1 VGTTLPLL
9 INLSAALAAAFVC
22 GLIATALRL
31 SPIVGY
37 LVAGIAVGP
46 FTPGFVADH
55 DMIAALA
62 DIGIVLL
69 MFALGIAFSLRDLAR
84 VGRVA
89 IGGTLL
95 QVTLTIAGGWVA
107 GRLFGLVGAEALYL
121 GAILVASSSMV
132 ILKSLLDRGE
142 IASSHGRLLLSMS
155 IVQDLVVVVLVAVLP
170 QVIAVETAAGDPL
183 AIARVAGTKLAVAAV
198 FIGAGTYAGLRYVPR
213 IMDFVTRRQ
222 SPELFSAL
230 TALLALGIA
239 AFSAAIGL
247 SAALGAFMAGLM
259 LSESEY
265 DKRLTSEI
273 VPFRDLTTMLFFV
286 FVGMMVDVEYLL
298 SHAGAV
304 LGFAL
309 VVIVLKSLATLAGLL
324 PFSLEARTLAFTSV
338 GMVPIGELNY
348 LLANAGL
355 PVGAISDATYNLV
368 LGASVISILVTP
380 AAFHAGPFAAR
391 VLQRVPVLRRRFAD
405 VTVYADAAT
414 VSSDAVV
421 IGYGRVGDTVARGLH
436 ALGMTVTAVDH
447 RLNLVRDAT
456 SRGLRGVYGDATA
469 RIVLEAA
476 HVSTARLVV
485 VAVPD
490 MTTARAA
497 LKIVREL
504 NPRATVIAR
513 ARGETDLGT
522 LLQAGADSTL
532 VPEIAGAEALLQTS
546 LDRLAMPS

>member
-9 INLSAALAAAFVC
+9 VNLSAALAAAFVC
-22 GLIATALRL
+22 GLIATSLRL

-55 DMIAALA
+55 DTIAALA

-95 QVTLTIAGGWVA
+95 QVLLTIGGGWLV
-107 GRLFGLVGAEALYL
+107 GRLLGLPTTESLYL

-170 QVIAVETAAGDPL
+170 QVVASEAAGDPL
-183 AIARVAGTKLAVAAV
+183 ELARLVGIKLLVAAV

-213 IMDFVTRRQ
+213 IMDYVTRRQ
-222 SPELFSAL
+222 SPELFTAL

-265 DKRLTSEI
+265 DKRLTTEI

-286 FVGMMVDVEYLL
+286 FVGMMVDVEFLL
-298 SHAGAV
+298 AHGGAV
-304 LGFAL
+304 LAL
-309 VVIVLKSLATLAGLL
+309 ALLVLVLKWLATLTGLL
-324 PFSLEARTLAFTSV
+324 PFALEARTLAFTSV

-355 PVGAISDATYNLV
+355 PVGAITNATYNLV
-368 LGASVISILVTP
+368 LGASVISILLTP
-380 AAFHAGPFAAR
+380 AAFHAAPTVAR
-391 VLQRVPVLRRRFAD
+391 ALQRVPGLRRRFAD
-405 VTVYADAAT
+405 VTVYTDAT
-414 VSSDAVV
+414 TLSSDAVV
-421 IGYGRVGDTVARGLH
+421 IGYGRVGDTVARGLQ

-447 RLNLVRDAT
+447 RLNLVREAT
-456 SRGLRGVYGDATA
+456 AHGLRGVYGDAAA
-469 RIVLEAA
+469 RIVLDAA

-485 VAVPD
+485 IAVPD

-497 LKIVREL
+497 LKLVREL
-504 NPRATVIAR
+504 NAGATVIAR
-513 ARGETDLGT
+513 ARSEADLEP
-522 LLQAGADSTL
+522 LLQAGADGTL
-532 VPEIAGAEALLQTS
+532 VPEVAGAEALLQAS

>member
-1 VGTTLPLL
+1 MGTTLPLL
-9 INLSAALAAAFVC
+9 INLSAALAAAFAC
-22 GLIATALRL
+22 GLIATSLRL

-55 DMIAALA
+55 DTIAALA

-95 QVTLTIAGGWVA
+95 QVVLTIGGGWLV
-107 GRLFGLVGAEALYL
+107 GRLFGLPAGEALYL

-170 QVIAVETAAGDPL
+170 IVVATGAESEPFEL
-183 AIARVAGTKLAVAAV
+183 AQTVGIKLLVAAV
-198 FIGAGTYAGLRYVPR
+198 FIGVGTFAGLRYVPR
-213 IMDFVTRRQ
+213 IMDYVTRRQ
-222 SPELFSAL
+222 SPELFTAL

-286 FVGMMVDVEYLL
+286 FVGMMVDVEFLL
-298 SHAGAV
+298 SHGGAV
-304 LGFAL
+304 LGLAL
-309 VVIVLKSLATLAGLL
+309 LVLVLKWLATLIGLL
-324 PFSLEARTLAFTSV
+324 PFALEARTLAFTSV

-355 PVGAISDATYNLV
+355 PVGAVSNATYNLV
-368 LGASVISILVTP
+368 LGASVISILLTP
-380 AAFHAGPFAAR
+380 AAFQAAPVVAR
-391 VLQRVPVLRRRFAD
+391 SLQRVPGLKRRFVG
-405 VTVYADAAT
+405 VTVYAEAT
-414 VSSDAVV
+414 TISSDAVV
-421 IGYGRVGDTVARGLH
+421 VGYGRVGDTVARGLQ

-456 SRGLRGVYGDATA
+456 ARGLRGVYGDATA
-469 RIVLEAA
+469 RIVLDAA

-485 VAVPD
+485 IAVPD
-490 MTTARAA
+490 MTTARTA
-497 LKIVREL
+497 LKLVREL
-504 NPRATVIAR
+504 NTAATVIVR
-513 ARGETDLGT
+513 ARSETDLEA
-522 LLQAGADSTL
+522 LLQAGADGTL
-532 VPEIAGAEALLQTS
+532 VPEIAGAEALLQAS

>member
-1 VGTTLPLL
+1 MGTTLPLL
-9 INLSAALAAAFVC
+9 VNLSAALAAAFVC
-22 GLIATALRL
+22 GLIATSLRL

-55 DMIAALA
+55 ETIAALA

-95 QVTLTIAGGWVA
+95 QVLLTIGGGWLV
-107 GRLFGLVGAEALYL
+107 GRLLGLPTTESLYL

-170 QVIAVETAAGDPL
+170 QVVASEAAGDPL
-183 AIARVAGTKLAVAAV
+183 ELARLVGIKLLVAAV
-198 FIGAGTYAGLRYVPR
+198 FIGAGTFAGLRYVPR
-213 IMDFVTRRQ
+213 IMDYVTRRQ
-222 SPELFSAL
+222 SPELFTAL

-265 DKRLTSEI
+265 DKRLTTEI

-286 FVGMMVDVEYLL
+286 FVGMMVDVEFLL
-298 SHAGAV
+298 ANGGAV
-304 LGFAL
+304 LAL
-309 VVIVLKSLATLAGLL
+309 ALLVLVLKWLATLTGLL
-324 PFSLEARTLAFTSV
+324 PFALEARTLAFTSV

-355 PVGAISDATYNLV
+355 PVGAITNATYNLV
-368 LGASVISILVTP
+368 LGASVISILLTP
-380 AAFHAGPFAAR
+380 AAFHAAPTVAR
-391 VLQRVPVLRRRFAD
+391 ALQRVPGLRRRFAD
-405 VTVYADAAT
+405 VTVYTDT
-414 VSSDAVV
+414 TTLSSDPVV
-421 IGYGRVGDTVARGLH
+421 IGYGRVGDTVARGLQ

-447 RLNLVRDAT
+447 RLNLVREAT
-456 SRGLRGVYGDATA
+456 AHGLRGVYGDAAA
-469 RIVLEAA
+469 RIVLDAA

-485 VAVPD
+485 IAVPD
-490 MTTARAA
+490 MTTAHAA
-497 LKIVREL
+497 LKLVREL
-504 NPRATVIAR
+504 NAGATVIAR
-513 ARGETDLGT
+513 ARSEADLEP
-522 LLQAGADSTL
+522 LLQAGADGTL
-532 VPEIAGAEALLQTS
+532 VPEVAGAEALLQAS

>member
-1 VGTTLPLL
+1 MGTTLPLL
-9 INLSAALAAAFVC
+9 INLSAALAAAFAC
-22 GLIATALRL
+22 GLIATSLRL

-55 DMIAALA
+55 DTIAALA

-95 QVTLTIAGGWVA
+95 QVLLTIGGGWLV
-107 GRLFGLVGAEALYL
+107 GRLFGLPAGEALYL

-170 QVIAVETAAGDPL
+170 QVVASEANSDPFEL
-183 AIARVAGTKLAVAAV
+183 AQVVGIKLLVAAV
-198 FIGAGTYAGLRYVPR
+198 FIGAGTFAGLRYVPR
-213 IMDFVTRRQ
+213 VMDYVTRRQ
-222 SPELFSAL
+222 SPELFTAL

-286 FVGMMVDVEYLL
+286 FVGMMVDVEFLL
-298 SHAGAV
+298 SHGGAV
-304 LGFAL
+304 LGLAL
-309 VVIVLKSLATLAGLL
+309 LVLVLKWLATLIGLL
-324 PFSLEARTLAFTSV
+324 PFALEARTLAFTSV

-355 PVGAISDATYNLV
+355 PVGAVSNATYNLV
-368 LGASVISILVTP
+368 LGASVISILLTP
-380 AAFHAGPFAAR
+380 AAFQAAPVVAR
-391 VLQRVPVLRRRFAD
+391 ALQRVPGLKRRFAG
-405 VTVYADAAT
+405 VTVYAEAT
-414 VSSDAVV
+414 TISSDAVV
-421 IGYGRVGDTVARGLH
+421 VGYGRVGDTVARGLQ

-456 SRGLRGVYGDATA
+456 ARGLRGVYGDATA
-469 RIVLEAA
+469 RIVLDAA

-485 VAVPD
+485 IAVPD
-490 MTTARAA
+490 MTTARTA
-497 LKIVREL
+497 LKLVREL
-504 NPRATVIAR
+504 NSGATVIVR
-513 ARGETDLGT
+513 ARSETDLEA
-522 LLQAGADSTL
+522 LLQAGADGTL
-532 VPEIAGAEALLQTS
+532 VPEIAGAEALLQAS

>member
-1 VGTTLPLL
+1 MGTTLPLL
-9 INLSAALAAAFVC
+9 INLSAALAAAFAC
-22 GLIATALRL
+22 GLIATSLRL

-55 DMIAALA
+55 DTIAALA

-95 QVTLTIAGGWVA
+95 QVLLTIAGGWLV
-107 GRLFGLVGAEALYL
+107 GHLFGLPAGEALYL

-170 QVIAVETAAGDPL
+170 IVVATGAESEPFEL
-183 AIARVAGTKLAVAAV
+183 AQTVGIKLLVAAV
-198 FIGAGTYAGLRYVPR
+198 FIGVGTFAGLRYVPR
-213 IMDFVTRRQ
+213 IMDYVTRRQ
-222 SPELFSAL
+222 SPELFTAL

-273 VPFRDLTTMLFFV
+273 VPFRDLTTMLSFV
-286 FVGMMVDVEYLL
+286 YVGLTVDVEFLL
-298 SHAGAV
+298 SHGGAV
-304 LGFAL
+304 LGLAL
-309 VVIVLKSLATLAGLL
+309 LVLVLKWLATLIGLL
-324 PFSLEARTLAFTSV
+324 PFALEARTLAFTSV

-355 PVGAISDATYNLV
+355 PVGAVSNATYNLV
-368 LGASVISILVTP
+368 LGASVISILLTP
-380 AAFHAGPFAAR
+380 AAFQAAPVVAR
-391 VLQRVPVLRRRFAD
+391 SLQRVPGLKHRFAG
-405 VTVYADAAT
+405 VTVYAEAT
-414 VSSDAVV
+414 TISSDAVV
-421 IGYGRVGDTVARGLH
+421 IGYGRVGDTVARGLQ

-447 RLNLVRDAT
+447 RLNLVREAT
-456 SRGLRGVYGDATA
+456 ARGLRGVYGDATA
-469 RIVLEAA
+469 RIVLDAA

-485 VAVPD
+485 IAVPD
-490 MTTARAA
+490 MTTARTA
-497 LKIVREL
+497 LKLVREL
-504 NPRATVIAR
+504 NTAATVIVR
-513 ARGETDLGT
+513 ARSETDLEA
-522 LLQAGADSTL
+522 LLQAGADGTL
-532 VPEIAGAEALLQTS
+532 VPEIAGAEALLQAS

>member
-9 INLSAALAAAFVC
+9 INLSAALAAAFAC
-22 GLIATALRL
+22 GLIATSLRL

-55 DMIAALA
+55 DTIAALA

-95 QVTLTIAGGWVA
+95 QVLLTIGGGWLV
-107 GRLFGLVGAEALYL
+107 GRLFGLPVSEALYL

-170 QVIAVETAAGDPL
+170 QVVASEANSEPFEL
-183 AIARVAGTKLAVAAV
+183 AQVVGIKLLVAAV
-198 FIGAGTYAGLRYVPR
+198 FIGAGTFAGLRYVPR
-213 IMDFVTRRQ
+213 IMDYVTRRQ
-222 SPELFSAL
+222 SPELFTAL

-265 DKRLTSEI
+265 DKRLTTEI

-286 FVGMMVDVEYLL
+286 FVGMMVDVEFLL
-298 SHAGAV
+298 SHGGAV
-304 LGFAL
+304 LGLAL
-309 VVIVLKSLATLAGLL
+309 LVLVLKWLATLIGLL
-324 PFSLEARTLAFTSV
+324 PFALEARTLAFTSV

-355 PVGAISDATYNLV
+355 PVGAVSNATYNLV
-368 LGASVISILVTP
+368 LGASVISILLTP
-380 AAFHAGPFAAR
+380 AAFQAAPMVAR
-391 VLQRVPVLRRRFAD
+391 SLQRVPGLKRRFAG
-405 VTVYADAAT
+405 VTVYAEAT
-414 VSSDAVV
+414 TISSDAVV
-421 IGYGRVGDTVARGLH
+421 IGYGRVGDTVARGLQ

-456 SRGLRGVYGDATA
+456 ARGLRGVYGDATA
-469 RIVLEAA
+469 RIVLDAA

-485 VAVPD
+485 IAVPD
-490 MTTARAA
+490 MTTARTA
-497 LKIVREL
+497 LKLVREL
-504 NPRATVIAR
+504 NAGATVIVR
-513 ARGETDLGT
+513 ARSETDLEA
-522 LLQAGADSTL
+522 LLQAGADGTL
-532 VPEIAGAEALLQTS
+532 VPEIAGAEALLQAS

>member
-1 VGTTLPLL
+1 MGTTLPLL
-9 INLSAALAAAFVC
+9 VNLSAALAAAFVC
-22 GLIATALRL
+22 GLIATSLRL

-55 DMIAALA
+55 DTIAALA
-62 DIGIVLL
+62 DIGIVSL

-95 QVTLTIAGGWVA
+95 QVLLTIGGGWLV
-107 GRLFGLVGAEALYL
+107 GRLLGLPTTEALYL

-132 ILKSLLDRGE
+132 ILKTLLDRGE

-170 QVIAVETAAGDPL
+170 QVVASEAAGDPL
-183 AIARVAGTKLAVAAV
+183 ELARLVGIKLLVAAV
-198 FIGAGTYAGLRYVPR
+198 FIGAGTFAGLRYVPR
-213 IMDFVTRRQ
+213 IMDYVTRRQ
-222 SPELFSAL
+222 SPELFTAL

-265 DKRLTSEI
+265 DKRLTTEI

-286 FVGMMVDVEYLL
+286 FVGMMVDVEFLL
-298 SHAGAV
+298 ANGGAV
-304 LGFAL
+304 LAL
-309 VVIVLKSLATLAGLL
+309 ALLVLVLKWLATLTGLL
-324 PFSLEARTLAFTSV
+324 PFALEARTLAFTSV

-355 PVGAISDATYNLV
+355 PVGAITNATCNLV
-368 LGASVISILVTP
+368 LGASVISILLTP
-380 AAFHAGPFAAR
+380 AAFHAAPTVAR
-391 VLQRVPVLRRRFAD
+391 ALQRVPGLRRRFAD
-405 VTVYADAAT
+405 VTVYTDAT
-414 VSSDAVV
+414 TLSSDAVV
-421 IGYGRVGDTVARGLH
+421 IGYGRVGDTVARGLQ

-447 RLNLVRDAT
+447 RLYLVREAT
-456 SRGLRGVYGDATA
+456 AHGLRGVYGDAAA
-469 RIVLEAA
+469 RIVLDAA

-485 VAVPD
+485 IAVPD

-497 LKIVREL
+497 LKLVREL
-504 NPRATVIAR
+504 NAGATVIAR
-513 ARGETDLGT
+513 ARSEADLEP
-522 LLQAGADSTL
+522 LLQAGADGTL
-532 VPEIAGAEALLQTS
+532 VPEVAGAEALLQAS

>member
-1 VGTTLPLL
+1 MGTTLPLL
-9 INLSAALAAAFVC
+9 VNLSAALAAAFVC
-22 GLIATALRL
+22 GLIATSLRL

-55 DMIAALA
+55 DTIAALA

-95 QVTLTIAGGWVA
+95 QVLLTIGGGWLV
-107 GRLFGLVGAEALYL
+107 GRLLGLPTTESLYL

-170 QVIAVETAAGDPL
+170 QVVASEAAGDPL
-183 AIARVAGTKLAVAAV
+183 ELARLVGIKLLVAAV

-213 IMDFVTRRQ
+213 IMDYVTRRQ
-222 SPELFSAL
+222 SPELFTAL

-265 DKRLTSEI
+265 DKRLTTEI

-286 FVGMMVDVEYLL
+286 FVGMMVDVEFLV
-298 SHAGAV
+298 ANGGAV
-304 LGFAL
+304 LAL
-309 VVIVLKSLATLAGLL
+309 ALLVLVLKWLATLTGLL
-324 PFSLEARTLAFTSV
+324 PFALEARTLAFTSV

-355 PVGAISDATYNLV
+355 PVGAITNATYNLV
-368 LGASVISILVTP
+368 LGASVISILLTP
-380 AAFHAGPFAAR
+380 AAFHAAPTVAR
-391 VLQRVPVLRRRFAD
+391 ALQRVPGLRRRFAD
-405 VTVYADAAT
+405 VTVYTDAT
-414 VSSDAVV
+414 TLSSDAVV
-421 IGYGRVGDTVARGLH
+421 IGYGRVGDTVARGLQ

-447 RLNLVRDAT
+447 RLNLVREAT
-456 SRGLRGVYGDATA
+456 AHGLRGVYGDAAA
-469 RIVLEAA
+469 RIVLDAA

-485 VAVPD
+485 IAVPD

-497 LKIVREL
+497 LKLVREL
-504 NPRATVIAR
+504 NAGATVIAR
-513 ARGETDLGT
+513 ARSEADLEP
-522 LLQAGADSTL
+522 LLQAGADGTL
-532 VPEIAGAEALLQTS
+532 VPEVAGAEALLQAS

>member
-1 VGTTLPLL
+1 MGTTLPLL
-9 INLSAALAAAFVC
+9 VNLSAALAAAFVC
-22 GLIATALRL
+22 GLIATSLRL

-55 DMIAALA
+55 DTIAALA

-95 QVTLTIAGGWVA
+95 QVLLTIGGGWLV
-107 GRLFGLVGAEALYL
+107 GRLLGLPTTESLYL

-170 QVIAVETAAGDPL
+170 QVVASEAAGDPL
-183 AIARVAGTKLAVAAV
+183 ELARLVGIKLLVAAV
-198 FIGAGTYAGLRYVPR
+198 FIGAGTFAGLRYVPR
-213 IMDFVTRRQ
+213 IMDYVTRRQ
-222 SPELFSAL
+222 SPELFTAL

-265 DKRLTSEI
+265 DKRLTTEI

-286 FVGMMVDVEYLL
+286 FVGMMVDVEFLL
-298 SHAGAV
+298 AHGGAV
-304 LGFAL
+304 LAL
-309 VVIVLKSLATLAGLL
+309 ALLVLVLKWLATLTGLL
-324 PFSLEARTLAFTSV
+324 PFALEARTLAFTSV

-355 PVGAISDATYNLV
+355 PVGAITNATYNLV
-368 LGASVISILVTP
+368 LGASVISILLTP
-380 AAFHAGPFAAR
+380 AAFHAAPTVAR
-391 VLQRVPVLRRRFAD
+391 ALQRVPGLRRRFAD
-405 VTVYADAAT
+405 VTVYTDAT
-414 VSSDAVV
+414 TLSSDAVV
-421 IGYGRVGDTVARGLH
+421 IGYGRVGDTVARGLQ

-447 RLNLVRDAT
+447 RLNLVREAT
-456 SRGLRGVYGDATA
+456 AHGLRGVYGDAAA
-469 RIVLEAA
+469 RIVLDAA

-485 VAVPD
+485 IAVPD

-497 LKIVREL
+497 LKLVREL
-504 NPRATVIAR
+504 NAGATVIAR
-513 ARGETDLGT
+513 ARSEADLEP
-522 LLQAGADSTL
+522 LLQAGADGTL
-532 VPEIAGAEALLQTS
+532 VPEVAGAEALLQAS

>member
-1 VGTTLPLL
+1 MGTTLPLL

-22 GLIATALRL
+22 GLIATSLRL

-55 DMIAALA
+55 DTIAALA

-95 QVTLTIAGGWVA
+95 QVLLTIGGGW
-107 GRLFGLVGAEALYL
+107 LVGRVFGVPVGEALYL

-170 QVIAVETAAGDPL
+170 QVMASEANSDPFEL
-183 AIARVAGTKLAVAAV
+183 AQVVGIKLLVAAV
-198 FIGAGTYAGLRYVPR
+198 FIGAGTFAGLRYVPR
-213 IMDFVTRRQ
+213 VMDYVTRRQ
-222 SPELFSAL
+222 SPELFTAL

-286 FVGMMVDVEYLL
+286 FVGMMVDVEFLL
-298 SHAGAV
+298 SHGGAV
-304 LGFAL
+304 LGLAL
-309 VVIVLKSLATLAGLL
+309 LVLVLKWLATLIGLL
-324 PFSLEARTLAFTSV
+324 PFALEARTLAFTSV

-355 PVGAISDATYNLV
+355 PVGAVSNATYNLV
-368 LGASVISILVTP
+368 LGASVISILLTP
-380 AAFHAGPFAAR
+380 AAFHAAPVVAR
-391 VLQRVPVLRRRFAD
+391 SLQRVPGLKRRFAG
-405 VTVYADAAT
+405 VTVYAEAT
-414 VSSDAVV
+414 TISSDAVV
-421 IGYGRVGDTVARGLH
+421 IGYGRVGDTVARGLQ

-456 SRGLRGVYGDATA
+456 ARGLRGVYGDAAA
-469 RIVLEAA
+469 RIVLDAA

-485 VAVPD
+485 IAVPD
-490 MTTARAA
+490 MTTARTA
-497 LKIVREL
+497 LKLVREL
-504 NPRATVIAR
+504 NASATVIVR
-513 ARGETDLGT
+513 ARSETDLEA
-522 LLQAGADSTL
+522 LLQAGADGTL
-532 VPEIAGAEALLQTS
+532 VPEIAGAEALLQAS

>member
-1 VGTTLPLL
+1 MGTTLPLL
-9 INLSAALAAAFVC
+9 VNLSAALAAAFVC
-22 GLIATALRL
+22 GLIATSLRL

-55 DMIAALA
+55 DTIAALA

-95 QVTLTIAGGWVA
+95 QVLLTIGGGW
-107 GRLFGLVGAEALYL
+107 LVGSVLGLPTTESLYL

-132 ILKSLLDRGE
+132 ILKTLLDRGE

-170 QVIAVETAAGDPL
+170 QVVASEAAGDPL
-183 AIARVAGTKLAVAAV
+183 ELARLVGTKLLVAAV
-198 FIGAGTYAGLRYVPR
+198 FIGAGTFAGLRYVQR
-213 IMDFVTRRQ
+213 IMDYVTRRQ
-222 SPELFSAL
+222 SPELFTAL

-265 DKRLTSEI
+265 DKRLTTEI

-286 FVGMMVDVEYLL
+286 FVGMMVDVEFLV
-298 SHAGAV
+298 ANGGAV
-304 LGFAL
+304 LAL
-309 VVIVLKSLATLAGLL
+309 ALLVLVLKWLATLTGLL
-324 PFSLEARTLAFTSV
+324 PFALEARTLAFTSV

-355 PVGAISDATYNLV
+355 PVGAITNATYNLV
-368 LGASVISILVTP
+368 LGASVISILLTP
-380 AAFHAGPFAAR
+380 AAFHAAPTVAR
-391 VLQRVPVLRRRFAD
+391 ALQRVPGLRRRFAD
-405 VTVYADAAT
+405 VTVYTDAT
-414 VSSDAVV
+414 TLSSDAVV
-421 IGYGRVGDTVARGLH
+421 IGYGRVGDTVARGLQ

-447 RLNLVRDAT
+447 RLNLVREAT
-456 SRGLRGVYGDATA
+456 AHGLRGVYGDAAA
-469 RIVLEAA
+469 RIVLDAA

-485 VAVPD
+485 IAVPD

-497 LKIVREL
+497 LKLVREL
-504 NPRATVIAR
+504 NAGATVIAR
-513 ARGETDLGT
+513 ARSEADLEP
-522 LLQAGADSTL
+522 LLQAGADGTL
-532 VPEIAGAEALLQTS
+532 VPEVAGAEALLQAS